1 MAFLCLPL
9 VRPKSAEG
17 SVLLLHR
24 SLGDEDISRCVWYRG
39 LALPSSHCP
48 CHSLAIPPLLL
59 TLFVTLGSLH
69 LPLEVTP
76 VVGGFDGISGG
87 LG

>member
-1 MAFLCLPL
+1 MAFLCPRL
-9 VRPKSAEG
+9 VRPKSAES

-24 SLGDEDISRCVWYRG
+24 SLGDEDISRCVWYMG
-39 LALPSSHCP
+39 WPSLPVAAR
-48 CHSLAIPPLLL
+48 SLVVPPLLL
-59 TLFVTLGSLH
+59 TLFITLGSLH

-76 VVGGFDGISGG
+76 VVGGFDDVSGG